1 MRVLLSAFLLA
12 TLGFGGVAAATPI
25 TVNNPSFEAD
35 VLTCAG
41 GPSCFAINSIPAWV
55 ASSMGTTSTFKPS
68 IGAPP
73 SGEFSSIPD
82 GVNVAAIG
90 PASGGANISQTL
102 VATVQANTLYTLDVS
117 VGARADFLF
126 SQYTITLEA
135 GGTVL
140 ASDSSL
146 DPAAGSFLTD
156 TITFFSGPTP
166 TTLGQSLEI
175 ELSATG
181 LSAPGGTAAQA
192 DFDKVLLDASPTTSI
207 PEPGTF
213 LLLGTTCIGLLGY
226 RCLRRRPTVRIVL
239 DSITDP

>member
-1 MRVLLSAFLLA
+1 MRVLLSAFLLV
-12 TLGFGGVAAATPI
+12 TLGFVGVAAATPI
-25 TVNNPSFEAD
+25 TVNNPGFEAD

-41 GPSCFAINSIPAWV
+41 GPSCFDINNIPAWV

-68 IGAPP
+68 TG
-73 SGEFSSIPD
+73 SGGEFSSIPD

-90 PASGGANISQTL
+90 PAAGGANISQTL
-102 VATVQANTLYTLDVS
+102 AATVQANTLYTLDVS
-117 VGARADFLF
+117 VGARADFPF

-146 DPAAGSFLTD
+146 DPAAGSFLAD

-207 PEPGTF
+207 PEPSTF
-213 LLLGTTCIGLLGY
+213 LLLGTSCIGLLGY
-226 RCLRRRPTVRIVL
+226 RRLLRRPTVSGVL
-239 DSITDP
+239 NGITHP